1 MNRQTF
7 LRTLV
12 LLMALGLALS
22 AVGCGDA
29 GGNAGGNAPAEQAPV
44 EELGGDDAASG
55 AVCAIPQEKTMF
67 TEIDTVDMNGETV
80 DRSFFKDHMMTV
92 VNVWSVD
99 CAPCIEELPAMEQLA
114 EEFAARD
121 VAVVGLLYELGPGL
135 SDRAREEAEE
145 ILADAGVTYP
155 QLIASE
161 AMADSEELQS
171 LTGYPTTFF
180 VDSYGRI
187 VDTFVGAQNYRSWE
201 GRVKLALRSLE
212 GG

>member
-1 MNRQTF
+1 MKRRTS
-7 LRTLV
+7 LRPLV
-12 LLMALGLALS
+12 LIMALVLALL
-22 AVGCGDA
+22 AAGCG
-29 GGNAGGNAPAEQAPV
+29 GTGENAGGNAPAEQPPV
-44 EELGGDDAASG
+44 EDLSENAADG

-67 TEIDTVDMNGETV
+67 TEIDTVDLDGETV

-99 CAPCIEELPAMEQLA
+99 CAPCIEELPALQEIS
-114 EEFAARD
+114 EEFAGRD

-145 ILADAGVTYP
+145 ILADAGVTYR
-155 QLIASE
+155 QLITSE

-180 VDSYGRI
+180 VDAYGRI

-201 GRVKLALRSLE
+201 GRVKLALRSVE